1 MVVTYPTIAH
11 DMVVPAKAYSNRDPR
26 FLKKWR
32 CEKIG
37 VGGRE
42 EEGRERE
49 GKREGKR
56 EGRERERK
64 REGRE
69 KKEREEGKKE
79 RREEMRGHN
88 SEINAHRMTNL
99 FTNYEQRLYTVHR
112 HICLPFADYTLH
124 RI

>member
-56 EGRERERK
+56 RRKEGRKEGREGERK
-64 REGRE
+64 
-69 KKEREEGKKE
+69 KEGKEGGKGE
-79 RREEMRGHN
+79 RRRKEGKEGGNERPQ
-88 SEINAHRMTNL
+88 L
-99 FTNYEQRLYTVHR
+99 
-112 HICLPFADYTLH
+112 
-124 RI
+124 

>member
-49 GKREGKR
+49 
-56 EGRERERK
+56 RK
-64 REGRE
+64 KEGRE
-69 KKEREEGKKE
+69 KREREEGKKE